1 MNNPLQ
7 NSFRIQIQSL
17 FLFEFQDFITKLFMF
32 KYGVDNYI
40 PPREI
45 KDKGADG
52 IIIDKNTIVACYG
65 PKKIDKNSYTE
76 KIEEDFKSYKDNWQ
90 SQYKNWMFVTN
101 NNIPEWGIQKIN
113 KLKNDSIQI
122 GLENILLII
131 DELPNYQKRELGKYL
146 NIEKDLFAKDYLKEI
161 IEDLIKD
168 TSFADENIK
177 YEKQIYF
184 PEKVKLNFNQNDIDS
199 IFLEYDVYFEDG
211 IFNDIKGLLYGYE
224 DEDNNKLKIRIIN
237 DMNGKS
243 GDFKSR
249 LTQLTEK
256 YLDKYSCENDDEY
269 LFYIR
274 AILIYLFEQCLIGTK
289 TKGEL

>member
-7 NSFRIQIQSL
+7 NSFKIQIQSL
-17 FLFEFQDFITKLFMF
+17 VLYEFQDFITKLFMY

-52 IIIDKNTIVACYG
+52 IIIDKNTIIACYG
-65 PKKIDKNSYTE
+65 PKKIDKNSYLE
-76 KIEEDFKSYKDNWQ
+76 KIEGDFKLYKDNWQ

-113 KLKNDSIQI
+113 KLKSDSLQI
-122 GLENILLII
+122 GLDNILFII
-131 DELPNYQKRELGKYL
+131 DELSSYQKRELGYYL
-146 NIEKDLFAKDYLKEI
+146 NIEKDLFANDYLKEI
-161 IEDLIKD
+161 FEDLIKD
-168 TSFADENIK
+168 ASFADENIK

-184 PEKVKLNFNQNDIDS
+184 PEKVNLNFNQEDINEV
-199 IFLEYDVYFEDG
+199 LTEYDVYFEDG
-211 IFNDIKGLLYGYE
+211 VFNDIKGLLYGYD
-224 DEDNNKLKIRIIN
+224 DEDNNKLKIRIIS
-237 DMNGKS
+237 DLSSKS

-249 LTQLTEK
+249 LLQLTEK
-256 YLDKYSCENDDEY
+256 YLDKYSCENDDDY